1 MISRPAGPG
10 PLHYHRGQSDVAVD
24 LQACN
29 VFERSE
35 TVSVRVCLHP
45 IVHNPEGVIFT
56 TDGHRER
63 LSPAEGHPSI
73 TLLRAPHRP
82 LLGVSNHSILV
93 ETWIVM

>member
-24 LQACN
+24 LQACD

-56 TDGHRER
+56 TDGHLKRK
-63 LSPAEGHPSI
+63 
-73 TLLRAPHRP
+73 
-82 LLGVSNHSILV
+82 VILQSH
-93 ETWIVM
+93 T